1 MTAPIANGVAAV
13 LVSRTAW
20 GHWCICTDVDP
31 GEEAGL
37 FALGSLLPAKIGACR
52 VEERT
57 VGLFWR
63 KSVRLG
69 PVRLTGS
76 RRGLGTSIG
85 AGPLRV
91 GRSRGRSR
99 VSVRLPGGFRWRG
112 RL

>member
-1 MTAPIANGVAAV
+1 MSPKANNGNYPA
-13 LVSRTAW
+13 
-20 GHWCICTDVDP
+20 
-31 GEEAGL
+31 
-37 FALGSLLPAKIGACR
+37 ALGSLPAIMLMGR
-52 VEERT
+52 RIQERT

-63 KSVRLG
+63 KSVKLG